1 MLIAPTARKGGL
13 MLKDRRN
20 AAQKIA
26 DQLMASER
34 SIDLALAD
42 VAGLTGAMPAA
53 RIEANI
59 AAEVGQEALE
69 QAAEVLVAL
78 VSARRKIIATHRELA
93 GVKDRIGLR
102 EVALGGLVPKEA
114 ADAGGLR
121 VVAQA
126 A

>member
-1 MLIAPTARKGGL
+1 